1 MRSRHTD
8 REYEQELQDLRERLL
23 LMAGYVEEMT
33 SSAIRSLVE
42 RDSDLA
48 QRTIEADHKVNRLEM
63 ETDELCLLILA
74 KRQPMASDLRFI
86 TLALK
91 MVTDLERIGDLAVN
105 ICERALDL
113 NKVPQLKP
121 YEDIPRMA
129 EIVRQMVHDAIDAFV
144 DANAKLAKEVIE
156 RDEEV
161 DRLYDDVF
169 AELLQIMQ
177 GDAEKVQRGIHV
189 MSVSKWL
196 ERMADHATNLAEQVI
211 FMVKGKDIRHEG
223 KLDEDGNPSIA
234 EAT

>member
-1 MRSRHTD
+1 MRAHTD
-8 REYEQELQDLRERLL
+8 REYEQELQDVRERLL
-23 LMAGYVEEMT
+23 SMAGHVEQMT
-33 SSAIRSLVE
+33 ATAIQSLVE

-48 QRTIEADHKVNRLEM
+48 RRTIEADKAVNRLEV
-63 ETDELCLLILA
+63 ETDELCMLILA

-105 ICERALDL
+105 ISERAIDL
-113 NKVPQLKP
+113 NQFPPLKP

-129 EIVRQMVHDAIDAFV
+129 QIVETMVHDAIDAFV
-144 DANAKLAKEVIE
+144 EGDAEKAREVIG

-169 AELLQIMQ
+169 TELLEIMQ
-177 GDAEKVQRGIHV
+177 GDAEKVRRGIHV

-211 FMVKGKDIRHEG
+211 FMLKGKDVRHVG
-223 KLDEDGNPSIA
+223 KLGEEVKDSVN
-234 EAT
+234 